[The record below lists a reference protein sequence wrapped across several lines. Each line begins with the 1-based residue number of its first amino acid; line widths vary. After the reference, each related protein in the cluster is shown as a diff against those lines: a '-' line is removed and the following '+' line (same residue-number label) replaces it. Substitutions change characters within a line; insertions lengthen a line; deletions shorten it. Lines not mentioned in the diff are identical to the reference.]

1 MYPKIVKVIRKSQS
15 RFRLGSQEYFV
26 LVLEKGFDIGFRKL
40 GIGNKFWYRFRKIES
55 QTKSLGFSK
64 STFRKHVNDI
74 LVCTNLESDA
84 NPLEIV
90 PIYSDRWRIYLGQKV
105 PQSRQ
110 YWISPTALMGPV
122 SHLVT
127 IDFIH
132 MMMFKMII
140 MGIKSAPISTICY
153 PVRRFP
159 TKTSQVPQ
167 TTLVEVGNLT
177 KKGDRLWTIA
187 NLDPFFF
194 R

>member
-1 MYPKIVKVIRKSQS
+1 MVKGRQISLCCVPKNCQSYSKVSVSFSVRVSRILCFGLGK
-15 RFRLGSQEYFV
+15 RFRYRFQKIRSRKKV
-26 LVLEKGFDIGFRKL
+26 LVS
-40 GIGNKFWYRFRKIES
+40 FRKIES
-55 QTKSLGFSK
+55 RTKSLGFGKFS
-64 STFRKHVNDI
+64 FRKHVNDI

-167 TTLVEVGNLT
+167 TTLLQWLRWGT
-177 KKGDRLWTIA
+177 
-187 NLDPFFF
+187 
-194 R
+194 